1 MGDAEK
7 LSTRTEWVSDLLKEA
22 DYWASR
28 NGNGVVMADDVQK
41 AIDARIYRSDRLQE
55 RTQEE
60 IQRGTLL
67 IDTAGTKVGQVNG
80 LSVISFGDFAFARPS
95 RITARVRLGKGEVI
109 DIERE
114 VDLAGP
120 IHSKGVLILS
130 GFLGS
135 RYAQDKPLSLSGS
148 LVFEQSYSGVEGDSA
163 STAELFALLS
173 AIADV
178 PIKQSLAVT
187 GSIDQHG
194 HVQAIGA
201 VNEKVEGF
209 FDVCQARGLT
219 GDQGVLIPSSNVQHL
234 MLKQD
239 VVDAVRARKFHVYPM
254 KTVDQGI
261 EILTGMPAGTPD
273 EQGNYPEGTF
283 NYRVEARLK
292 ELAEKRQELIKEA
305 PG

>member
-1 MGDAEK
+1 
-7 LSTRTEWVSDLLKEA
+7 
-22 DYWASR
+22 
-28 NGNGVVMADDVQK
+28 
-41 AIDARIYRSDRLQE
+41 
-55 RTQEE
+55 
-60 IQRGTLL
+60 
-67 IDTAGTKVGQVNG
+67 
-80 LSVISFGDFAFARPS
+80 
-95 RITARVRLGKGEVI
+95 
-109 DIERE
+109 
-114 VDLAGP
+114 LAGP

-135 RYAQDKPLSLSGS
+135 RYAQDQPLSLSGS

-173 AIADV
+173 AIADA
-178 PIKQSLAVT
+178 PLKQSLAVT

-201 VNEKVEGF
+201 VNEKIEGF

-219 GDQGVLIPSSNVQHL
+219 GDQGVLIPRSNVQHL

-239 VVDAVRARKFHVYPM
+239 VVDAVRAGKFHVYPM
-254 KTVDQGI
+254 ETVDQGI

-273 EQGNYPEGTF
+273 EQGNYPEETF